1 MALVSTKMN
10 GYRRTMAALTGE
22 WPDRR
27 PVMLHNFMMAA
38 REAGVTMR
46 QFRSDPAAI
55 ARSFIQAV
63 ESYGYDAVVVD
74 VDTATL
80 AGACGVPVHLPE
92 DEPAIAKAPRIAAL
106 DQVRDLP
113 PPRIEQYPGVQ
124 VWLEAVRQLRR
135 YFGDEILVRGNC
147 DQCPFALASMVAG
160 AENWMLALM
169 DPACHQDADRL
180 LEWCSEATL
189 EFIRLMAAAGAHMI
203 SNGDGPA
210 GPSLIAPRLYQR
222 FAWHWERRCAGES
235 HRLGLP
241 YLLHICGK
249 TEQILEQ
256 MVATG
261 SDALELD
268 YKTSPER
275 ARDALDG
282 RATFT
287 GNIDP
292 TGVLARGTPA
302 EIEAKVRRLLAVFAG
317 TPRLI
322 LNAGCAIPADTPP
335 ANLQALIRAAGQ
347 EPVIA
352 TGG

>member
-1 MALVSTKMN
+1 MN

-38 REAGVTMR
+38 REAGVSMR
-46 QFRSDPAAI
+46 EYRSDPAAI
-55 ARSFIQAV
+55 ARCFTQSV
-63 ESYGYDAVVVD
+63 ETYGYDGIVVD
-74 VDTATL
+74 IDTATL
-80 AGACGVPVHLPE
+80 AGAAGVPIHFPE
-92 DEPAIAKAPRIAAL
+92 DEPAICRAPRLAAL
-106 DQVRDLP
+106 SQVCDLP
-113 PPRIEQYPGVQ
+113 PVRVEEYPGAQ
-124 VWLEAVRQLRR
+124 VWIEAVRQLRR

-160 AENWMLALM
+160 AEPWMLALM
-169 DPACHQDADRL
+169 DPACHADVERL
-180 LEWCSEATL
+180 LDWCGEVTL
-189 EFIRLMAAAGAHMI
+189 QFIRLMAAAGAHMI

-210 GPSLIAPRLYQR
+210 GPSLIAPRLYEQ
-222 FAWHWERRCAGES
+222 FAWRWEQRCAEES

-249 TEQILEQ
+249 TEPILEQ

-268 YKTSPER
+268 YKTNPIR
-275 ARDALDG
+275 AREVLG
-282 RATFT
+282 ERATFT

-292 TGVLARGTPA
+292 TGVLAQGSPE
-302 EIEAKVRRLLAVFAG
+302 EIEAKVRELLAVFAG

-322 LNAGCAIPADTPP
+322 INAGCAIPATTPP
-335 ANLQALIRAAGQ
+335 ENLRALIRAAKQ
-347 EPVIA
+347 EVTA
-352 TGG
+352 ESRR